1 MSDSSGVNKDNVPL
15 MKAMS
20 LEIERLEA
28 ELRSATQKAEGCMRQ
43 ARVYKQV
50 AEALTEER
58 DALKAAAAEAAAKQA
73 AYVQQCAANGVKS
86 GEEKKKLKLERDMYK
101 QWWKRDRQ
109 ERDTLKQERDTLE
122 QERDTLKQEAA
133 VHKQEAEV
141 LTWQLARAKE
151 TLSEKL
157 SAEELEKKEC
167 TVCLERP
174 AHVAVVPCGHR
185 CFCTHAECSARV
197 SALRTC
203 PLCRMPIAG
212 TLRIF

>member
-1 MSDSSGVNKDNVPL
+1 MSDSSGVNEDNVSL

-20 LEIERLEA
+20 LKIERLEA
-28 ELRSATQKAEGCMRQ
+28 DLSSEQKKAEGCIRQ

-50 AEALTEER
+50 AEKLKMDCECLEKEDREWRQLEQER
-58 DALKAAAAEAAAKQA
+58 DA
-73 AYVQQCAANGVKS
+73 
-86 GEEKKKLKLERDMYK
+86 
-101 QWWKRDRQ
+101 
-109 ERDTLKQERDTLE
+109 LKQERDTLE

-157 SAEELEKKEC
+157 SAEEFEKKEC

-185 CFCTHAECSARV
+185 CFCTNAECTAS
-197 SALRTC
+197 LREWSRC
-203 PLCRMPIAG
+203 PLCRTPMTG

>member
-1 MSDSSGVNKDNVPL
+1 MSDSSGVNEDNVPL

-28 ELRSATQKAEGCMRQ
+28 ELRSATRKAEGCMRQ

-58 DALKAAAAEAAAKQA
+58 DALKAAAAEAAAKR
-73 AYVQQCAANGVKS
+73 AANLQEYEANRPKREAQMQQWQQERQQVLDT
-86 GEEKKKLKLERDMYK
+86 LK
-101 QWWKRDRQ
+101 Q

-151 TLSEKL
+151 TRSESL
-157 SAEELEKKEC
+157 LAEEFEKKEC

-185 CFCTHAECSARV
+185 CFCTDAECSARV

>member
-1 MSDSSGVNKDNVPL
+1 MSDSSGDSSGVNKDNVPL

-28 ELRSATQKAEGCMRQ
+28 ELRSATQKGEGCMRQ

-58 DALKAAAAEAAAKQA
+58 DA
-73 AYVQQCAANGVKS
+73 
-86 GEEKKKLKLERDMYK
+86 
-101 QWWKRDRQ
+101 
-109 ERDTLKQERDTLE
+109 
-122 QERDTLKQEAA
+122 LKQEAA

-151 TLSEKL
+151 TLAEKL
-157 SAEELEKKEC
+157 SAEEFEKKEC

-203 PLCRMPIAG
+203 PL
-212 TLRIF
+212 